1 MSYEVGVLDVLRD
14 FGINFTEEPSCRS
27 RGSIN
32 FSPRAVMAH
41 HTGADTDVTAMLRDG
56 RPGLG
61 GPLCNFELRRHGRV
75 HCIALG
81 RANHAGAGDFRGLS
95 GNSYFWGIEA
105 SSAGKTWTDAQ
116 REMYP
121 LLSAALCA
129 YSGVDESWVGAHKE
143 YAGYRGKW
151 DPGNWDMHWHR
162 ERTRYCLLH
171 RSKPEP
177 ELEEEDMPTL
187 YVHPDGH
194 TYMLHG
200 SRLSHIPYE
209 DAKVWEEL
217 SKRFGPPMRAT
228 KGLLMNLAGRDGN
241 PGGVWIP

>member
-1 MSYEVGVLDVLRD
+1 MSYEVGVLDALRD
-14 FGINFTEEPSCRS
+14 FGINFTEEPGCRT

-32 FSPRAVMAH
+32 FSPRAVMPH
-41 HTGADTDVTAMLRDG
+41 HTGADKDVTAMLRDG

-61 GPLCNFELRRHGRV
+61 GPLCNFELRRLGHV

-95 GNSYFWGIEA
+95 GNTYFWGIEA
-105 SSAGKTWTDAQ
+105 SSAGKTWTDPQ

-151 DPGNWDMHWHR
+151 DPGAWDMHWHR
-162 ERTRYCLLH
+162 ERTGYCLRH
-171 RSKPEP
+171 RSKSEP
-177 ELEEEDMPTL
+177 EQEETEVILVRSKQKGTTL
-187 YVHPDGH
+187 LVGGGRPASIH
-194 TYMLHG
+194 TGDDVDALVKAGVKLAEVDDVMVN
-200 SRLSHIPYE
+200 RLIRGE
-209 DAKVWEEL
+209 V
-217 SKRFGPPMRAT
+217 F
-228 KGLLMNLAGRDGN
+228 
-241 PGGVWIP
+241 